1 MPDRKVSDIMTRD
14 LTALTPG
21 DSLQHAAHL
30 FSLMRISG
38 LPVVDEQQHVVG
50 FLSEADIIEAIS
62 PRSRDHSGIFV
73 TDFGEIARKMRSAG
87 SAAVSD
93 YMTEHPVTVEETQSV
108 ETISEIMLAEGI
120 KILPVVRDGVLAG
133 TVNRA
138 DVCNVLMEDH
148 SES

>member
-1 MPDRKVSDIMTRD
+1 MPERKVSEIMTRD

-38 LPVVDEQQHVVG
+38 LPVVDDHQRVVG
-50 FLSEADIIEAIS
+50 FLSESDIIEAIS
-62 PRSRDHSGIFV
+62 PRSRDRSGIFV
-73 TDFGEIARKMRSAG
+73 ADFGEIARKMRSAG
-87 SAAVSD
+87 TAAVSD
-93 YMTEHPVTVEETQSV
+93 YMTEHPVTVEEAQNV
-108 ETISEIMLAEGI
+108 ESISEIMLAEGI
-120 KILPVVRDGVLAG
+120 KILPVVHDGILVG

-148 SES
+148 LES